1 MAPISQVLSILEP
14 ILRTRAQLSSWQLI
28 SPLQTES
35 LVGRVI
41 RTASIASLGA
51 SKFEQPTVLV
61 IDDLGGEEDL
71 PEVEPSTRLIQ
82 DVC

>member
-1 MAPISQVLSILEP
+1 MAPISQILSILEP

-41 RTASIASLGA
+41 CTASIASLGA

-61 IDDLGGEEDL
+61 IDDLGGEEDI
-71 PEVEPSTRLIQ
+71 PGVEPST
-82 DVC
+82 